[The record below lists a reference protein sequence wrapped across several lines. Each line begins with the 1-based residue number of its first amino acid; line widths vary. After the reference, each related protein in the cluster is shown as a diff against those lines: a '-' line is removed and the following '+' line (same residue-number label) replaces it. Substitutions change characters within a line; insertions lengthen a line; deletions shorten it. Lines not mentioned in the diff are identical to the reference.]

1 MFFSCKVSR
10 RIRLF
15 ITRKNNYAS
24 CQNENTNPPQRAT
37 NSSNEARHE
46 CSTGILPV
54 GQPGVSPGE
63 SLFGRRDARRPHSR
77 DGSAAA
83 AGSMIYLDYNATTP
97 LCDEA
102 REAMLLYLDRHF
114 GNPSSVH
121 AAGREARAAID
132 GARDKLAALLRV
144 EPHELIFTSG
154 GTESCNLAVL
164 GLARCPSSRGGH
176 VISNKAEHHA
186 VLNALEYLEKR
197 KNFEVTWLNVS
208 RDGIVDLDQLAS
220 SIRSDT
226 RLVSIMTAN
235 NETGVIQPMREISQI
250 CRDRGV
256 LLHSD
261 MVQAFGKTDV
271 DVSLVDVASFA
282 AHKFYGPKGTGFLCL
297 RAGLPIQP
305 IMFGGAHENQRR
317 PGTENVAG
325 IAGMA
330 AAAEW
335 ILRDRETEQERRA
348 GLRDQLWRGIADVF
362 PDAQQNGDPTH
373 RLANTLNASFIGV
386 DSETMLMALDL
397 EGICASSGSACMVG
411 SVRAS
416 HVLLAMG
423 LPMERARSAI
433 RLSLGEWTTAEEIAD
448 AGDALDRIAKRTKDA
463 REYALA

>member
-1 MFFSCKVSR
+1 
-10 RIRLF
+10 
-15 ITRKNNYAS
+15 
-24 CQNENTNPPQRAT
+24 
-37 NSSNEARHE
+37 
-46 CSTGILPV
+46 
-54 GQPGVSPGE
+54 
-63 SLFGRRDARRPHSR
+63 
-77 DGSAAA
+77 
-83 AGSMIYLDYNATTP
+83 MIYLDYNATTP
-97 LCDEA
+97 LCDAA
-102 REAMLLYLDRHF
+102 RDAMLPYLNRHY
-114 GNPSSVH
+114 GNPSSIH
-121 AAGREARAAID
+121 AAGREARAAVD
-132 GARDKLAALLRV
+132 NARDKLAALLQV
-144 EPHELIFTSG
+144 KPSEIIFTSG
-154 GTESCNLAVL
+154 ATESCNLAVF
-164 GLARCPSSRGGH
+164 GLARSSSSDGSH
-176 VISNKAEHHA
+176 IISNKAEHSA
-186 VLNALEYLEKR
+186 VLNPIEHLEQHEG
-197 KNFEVTWLNVS
+197 FEVTGLNVFES
-208 RDGIVDLDQLAS
+208 GMVDLDQLAD
-220 SIRSDT
+220 SIRPDT

-348 GLRDQLWRGIADVF
+348 RLRDQLWRGIADVF
-362 PDAQQNGDPTH
+362 PDAQQNGDPAH
-373 RLANTLNASFIGV
+373 RLANTLNTSFIGI

-397 EGICASSGSACMVG
+397 EGVCASSGSACMVG

-423 LPMERARSAI
+423 LPMESARSAI
-433 RLSLGEWTTAEEIAD
+433 RFSLGRRTTSEEIAS
-448 AGDALDRIAKRTKDA
+448 AVDALEQIAKRTKDA

>member
-1 MFFSCKVSR
+1 M
-10 RIRLF
+10 LF
-15 ITRKNNYAS
+15 RS
-24 CQNENTNPPQRAT
+24 VLHPLEHLEQ
-37 NSSNEARHE
+37 HE
-46 CSTGILPV
+46 G
-54 GQPGVSPGE
+54 
-63 SLFGRRDARRPHSR
+63 
-77 DGSAAA
+77 
-83 AGSMIYLDYNATTP
+83 
-97 LCDEA
+97 
-102 REAMLLYLDRHF
+102 
-114 GNPSSVH
+114 
-121 AAGREARAAID
+121 
-132 GARDKLAALLRV
+132 
-144 EPHELIFTSG
+144 
-154 GTESCNLAVL
+154 
-164 GLARCPSSRGGH
+164 
-176 VISNKAEHHA
+176 
-186 VLNALEYLEKR
+186 
-197 KNFEVTWLNVS
+197 FEVTWLNVS
-208 RDGIVDLDQLAS
+208 ESGMVDLDQLAD
-220 SIRSDT
+220 SIRPDT

-348 GLRDQLWRGIADVF
+348 RLRDQLWRGIADVF
-362 PDAQQNGDPTH
+362 PDAQQNGDPAH
-373 RLANTLNASFIGV
+373 RLANTLNTSFIGI

-397 EGICASSGSACMVG
+397 EGVCASSGSACMVG
-411 SVRAS
+411 SIMAS

-423 LPMERARSAI
+423 MSMERAKSAV
-433 RLSLGEWTTAEEIAD
+433 RFSLGKQTSAEEIDRA
-448 AGDALDRIAKRTKDA
+448 AGAIARVFARFAKTKEKDRA
-463 REYALA
+463 YAVA